1 MMLCILLWTTA
12 GVLIAAFIAT
22 LSILCAPMRISIMF
36 DTRTRPAFLF
46 KLALFGG
53 LLPVFSTA
61 DKQHERSKKGPTEA
75 ASRKPRISKRLNVAA
90 FAARMLLEMPTLI
103 SKIFSRVKLERV
115 DANIRFG
122 LPDPA
127 DTGIVYGALIPIL
140 QLISVPERWNVVLH
154 PDFGNQVFDGRG
166 HMGARFVPVAL
177 IAPMLSFAW
186 ATMVLPRLSGVF
198 R

>member
-1 MMLCILLWTTA
+1 MKLCILLWTTA

>member
-1 MMLCILLWTTA
+1 MLGILLWAIA
-12 GVLIAAFIAT
+12 GVLIVAFIAT
-22 LSILCAPMRISIMF
+22 LSILCAPMRISILF
-36 DTRTRPAFLF
+36 DTRTRPAVLF

-61 DKQHERSKKGPTEA
+61 DKPHERSTNGPREA
-75 ASRKPRISKRLNVAA
+75 ASRKPRRSKRRNLAA
-90 FAARMLLEMPTLI
+90 LAARMLREMPTLI
-103 SKIFSRVKLERV
+103 SKIFSRVTLEKV
-115 DANIRFG
+115 DAKIRFG

-140 QLISVPERWNVVLH
+140 QLIGVPERSNVALH

-166 HMGARFVPVAL
+166 HIGARFVPVAL

-186 ATMVLPRLSGVF
+186 ATMVLPRLAGVF